1 MSESGL
7 SAGEARSELYRVI
20 REHSDFEAQ
29 SKAALEL
36 GKRYLGVDN
45 GHITRIDPES
55 DYWKTL
61 VSTDPPDGDFPPGL
75 ILDLGT
81 TYCRRT
87 IEQED
92 ALVVDDAPQQGW
104 DGDPA
109 FEKHGLHC
117 YHGTNITLDE
127 DTYGTV
133 CFVAEDPRDE
143 PFSPDETMFA
153 ELIGR
158 LLERELERARAQRKI
173 ERLEEFADVVSHD
186 VRNPL
191 NVAQSAI
198 DGLQTE
204 HGNLST
210 AADALDRIETII
222 DSMLTVARQGRM
234 VTETETLTLWSV
246 GEQCWQRVATGDGSL
261 TVEES
266 MQFDADRGRANHLF
280 ENLFR
285 NAVEHGSADGR
296 PQTDDASEDSGE
308 AVTVRIGTLD
318 GREGFYVADDGPG
331 IPAAQREMVFE
342 SGYTTGEQGTGLG
355 LAIVES
361 VASAHDWTVD
371 VTESVDGGAR
381 FEISDVVVPQ

>member
-1 MSESGL
+1 
-7 SAGEARSELYRVI
+7 
-20 REHSDFEAQ
+20 
-29 SKAALEL
+29 
-36 GKRYLGVDN
+36 
-45 GHITRIDPES
+45 
-55 DYWKTL
+55 
-61 VSTDPPDGDFPPGL
+61 
-75 ILDLGT
+75 
-81 TYCRRT
+81 
-87 IEQED
+87 
-92 ALVVDDAPQQGW
+92 
-104 DGDPA
+104 
-109 FEKHGLHC
+109 
-117 YHGTNITLDE
+117 
-127 DTYGTV
+127 
-133 CFVAEDPRDE
+133 
-143 PFSPDETMFA
+143 MFA